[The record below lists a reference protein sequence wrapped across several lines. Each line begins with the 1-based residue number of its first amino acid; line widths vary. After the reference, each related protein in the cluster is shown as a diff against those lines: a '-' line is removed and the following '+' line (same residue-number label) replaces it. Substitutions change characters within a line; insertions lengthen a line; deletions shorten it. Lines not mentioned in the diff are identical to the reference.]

1 MKNITHYQNR
11 VLDKILPP
19 LSKTEPYS
27 ELLRVSLLFRQIKDI
42 EVDRVLFNP
51 FKTIINNQLY
61 FHLKSKE
68 EFYNLDKF
76 KNIYRTL
83 VEEFTEDNIDAGE
96 NDFMEKYI
104 NFQQE
109 IIDKTFK
116 FFVEIDGYEPLEL
129 IQFVEKDF
137 FDEFIFSSKRK
148 IEFLKKDTLGLKKEA
163 RSSRITVKNKKIFK
177 ILERVNLEIDFL
189 KEGVTVTDFINV
201 LTGASEK
208 EIHLNI
214 DNRNFHYLLSKM
226 KEYFF
231 NFSNTTV
238 ARTNK
243 IFSKSGTKLTPNNL
257 NNSKSDSPV
266 LKIRIDTIFNSGE

>member
-1 MKNITHYQNR
+1 MENSYTTIKDLIRFLDDVNRGKQIERKESDFFKLTKNLDD
-11 VLDKILPP
+11 VLDKYYI
-19 LSKTEPYS
+19 SFKNNG
-27 ELLRVSLLFRQIKDI
+27 ELREQVAYNYNLIKDMSFPDSKGDHI
-42 EVDRVLFNP
+42 YVKDLSNHSKPNYSNEQYNSYALFVHSYLMRN
-51 FKTIINNQLY
+51 FK
-61 FHLKSKE
+61 
-68 EFYNLDKF
+68 
-76 KNIYRTL
+76 
-83 VEEFTEDNIDAGE
+83 
-96 NDFMEKYI
+96 EK
-104 NFQQE
+104 
-109 IIDKTFK
+109 
-116 FFVEIDGYEPLEL
+116 
-129 IQFVEKDF
+129 
-137 FDEFIFSSKRK
+137 
-148 IEFLKKDTLGLKKEA
+148 LGLKKEIK
-163 RSSRITVKNKKIFK
+163 RNKITVKNKKIFK

-201 LTGASEK
+201 LTGAFEK

>member
-1 MKNITHYQNR
+1 MENSYTTIKDLIRFLDDVNRGKQIERKESDFFKLTKNLDD
-11 VLDKILPP
+11 VLDKYYI
-19 LSKTEPYS
+19 SFKNNG
-27 ELLRVSLLFRQIKDI
+27 ELREQVAYNYNLIKDMSFPDSKGDYMYVKDLSNHSKPNYSN
-42 EVDRVLFNP
+42 EQYNSYALFVHSYLMRN
-51 FKTIINNQLY
+51 FK
-61 FHLKSKE
+61 
-68 EFYNLDKF
+68 
-76 KNIYRTL
+76 
-83 VEEFTEDNIDAGE
+83 
-96 NDFMEKYI
+96 EK
-104 NFQQE
+104 
-109 IIDKTFK
+109 
-116 FFVEIDGYEPLEL
+116 
-129 IQFVEKDF
+129 
-137 FDEFIFSSKRK
+137 
-148 IEFLKKDTLGLKKEA
+148 LGLKKEIK
-163 RSSRITVKNKKIFK
+163 RNKITVKNKKIFK

-201 LTGASEK
+201 LTGAFEK

>member
-1 MKNITHYQNR
+1 MENSYTTIKDLIRFLDDVNRGKQIERKESDFFKLTKNLDD
-11 VLDKILPP
+11 VLDKYYI
-19 LSKTEPYS
+19 SFKNNG
-27 ELLRVSLLFRQIKDI
+27 ELREQVAYNYNLIKDMSFPDSKGDHI
-42 EVDRVLFNP
+42 YVKDLSNHSKPNYSNEQYNSYALFVHSYLMRN
-51 FKTIINNQLY
+51 F
-61 FHLKSKE
+61 E
-68 EFYNLDKF
+68 EK
-76 KNIYRTL
+76 
-83 VEEFTEDNIDAGE
+83 
-96 NDFMEKYI
+96 
-104 NFQQE
+104 
-109 IIDKTFK
+109 
-116 FFVEIDGYEPLEL
+116 
-129 IQFVEKDF
+129 
-137 FDEFIFSSKRK
+137 
-148 IEFLKKDTLGLKKEA
+148 LGLKKEIK
-163 RSSRITVKNKKIFK
+163 RNKITVKNKKIFK

-201 LTGASEK
+201 LTGAFEK

>member
-1 MKNITHYQNR
+1 MENSYTTIKDLIRFLDDVNRGKQIERKESDFFKLTKNLDD
-11 VLDKILPP
+11 VLDKYYISFKNNGELR
-19 LSKTEPYS
+19 EQVAYS
-27 ELLRVSLLFRQIKDI
+27 YNLIKDMSFPDSKGDYMYVKDLSNHSKPNYSN
-42 EVDRVLFNP
+42 EQYNSYALFVHSYLMRN
-51 FKTIINNQLY
+51 FK
-61 FHLKSKE
+61 
-68 EFYNLDKF
+68 
-76 KNIYRTL
+76 
-83 VEEFTEDNIDAGE
+83 
-96 NDFMEKYI
+96 EK
-104 NFQQE
+104 
-109 IIDKTFK
+109 
-116 FFVEIDGYEPLEL
+116 
-129 IQFVEKDF
+129 
-137 FDEFIFSSKRK
+137 
-148 IEFLKKDTLGLKKEA
+148 LGLKKEIK
-163 RSSRITVKNKKIFK
+163 RNKITVKNKKIFK

-201 LTGASEK
+201 LTGAFEK

>member
-1 MKNITHYQNR
+1 MENSYTTIKDLIRFLDDVKRGKQIERKESDFFKLTNDLDD
-11 VLDKILPP
+11 VLDKYYI
-19 LSKTEPYS
+19 SFKNNG
-27 ELLRVSLLFRQIKDI
+27 ELREQVAYNYNLIKDMSFPDSKGDHI
-42 EVDRVLFNP
+42 YVKDLSNHSKPNYSNEQYNSYALFVHSYLMRN
-51 FKTIINNQLY
+51 FK
-61 FHLKSKE
+61 
-68 EFYNLDKF
+68 
-76 KNIYRTL
+76 
-83 VEEFTEDNIDAGE
+83 
-96 NDFMEKYI
+96 EK
-104 NFQQE
+104 
-109 IIDKTFK
+109 
-116 FFVEIDGYEPLEL
+116 
-129 IQFVEKDF
+129 
-137 FDEFIFSSKRK
+137 
-148 IEFLKKDTLGLKKEA
+148 LGLKKEIK
-163 RSSRITVKNKKIFK
+163 RNKITVKNKKIFK

-189 KEGVTVTDFINV
+189 KEGVTVTDIINV
-201 LTGASEK
+201 LTGAFEK